1 MARRALRAPATVHA
15 RFLLA
20 LALIGLLPLSV
31 VGLGGAL
38 LQRQVIAEQSARELT
53 GLARGLAGQLDTF
66 LEPGPFTEVQAIAGL
81 PSITSMD
88 PAEQEA
94 VLRDLFLRYPAFSRL
109 SVFDL
114 SGQRLAS
121 SRPGGGPGPL
131 GRPSFQV
138 AAERGELAWE
148 VAPSLTTGRLSL
160 ATYAP
165 IRNAERQIVGVLG
178 GTIDMA
184 SIASVVRRTP
194 VGRGGRALVVDGDGR
209 VLVHP
214 DRAAVH
220 ERRDYSTLGLWGG
233 GRPPGP
239 GTLLHFD
246 EDETWVAGYATV
258 PRTGWT
264 VIVERP
270 EAEVLA
276 PAERSWHLALATL
289 AVAALLALLAAAWS
303 ARWLTGPLR
312 RLAAAAR
319 ALGRGAPDIAL
330 PSPGNARDEIGTLVE
345 AFAGMRDAVVAR
357 EAALRE
363 ETRVVETLYRIGST
377 LTAELDLDKL
387 VQAVTDA
394 GTEVTGAQFGAF
406 FHNVRDERG
415 ESYLLNTLSGVP
427 REAFERLPMPRN
439 TAVFGPTFRG
449 EGVVRLDD
457 VTQDPRYGTNAPY
470 HGLPPGHPP
479 VRSYLAVPIRSRSG
493 EVLGGLFFGH
503 AEPGVFTER
512 SERLAVGIAAQ
523 AAIALDNAALYAQ
536 AQAAVRARDEFLSI
550 AAHELRTPV
559 TGIKGNAQLLLRAV
573 RRGQLEPER
582 LDRSLERLEA
592 AADRLT
598 TLIQDLLDVS
608 RIRLG
613 QLALRPQQV
622 DVTMLVQ
629 DLAERYR
636 EQLDGG
642 HRLVVQA
649 TEPASIIADADR
661 LEQVLSNLLDN
672 AVKYSPEGGP
682 VRLVV
687 EPDPD
692 GVLLIVQDS
701 GIGLPTGTGERI
713 FEPFGRARNATE
725 RQVPGMG
732 LGLYVCRNIVE
743 RHSGRI
749 WAESP
754 GDGQGTTVRVW
765 LPRDGATLTPNPSPI
780 QGEGG

>member
-1 MARRALRAPATVHA
+1 
-15 RFLLA
+15 
-20 LALIGLLPLSV
+20 
-31 VGLGGAL
+31 
-38 LQRQVIAEQSARELT
+38 
-53 GLARGLAGQLDTF
+53 
-66 LEPGPFTEVQAIAGL
+66 
-81 PSITSMD
+81 
-88 PAEQEA
+88 
-94 VLRDLFLRYPAFSRL
+94 
-109 SVFDL
+109 
-114 SGQRLAS
+114 
-121 SRPGGGPGPL
+121 
-131 GRPSFQV
+131 
-138 AAERGELAWE
+138 
-148 VAPSLTTGRLSL
+148 
-160 ATYAP
+160 
-165 IRNAERQIVGVLG
+165 
-178 GTIDMA
+178 
-184 SIASVVRRTP
+184 
-194 VGRGGRALVVDGDGR
+194 
-209 VLVHP
+209 
-214 DRAAVH
+214 
-220 ERRDYSTLGLWGG
+220 
-233 GRPPGP
+233 
-239 GTLLHFD
+239 
-246 EDETWVAGYATV
+246 
-258 PRTGWT
+258 
-264 VIVERP
+264 
-270 EAEVLA
+270 
-276 PAERSWHLALATL
+276 
-289 AVAALLALLAAAWS
+289 
-303 ARWLTGPLR
+303 
-312 RLAAAAR
+312 
-319 ALGRGAPDIAL
+319 
-330 PSPGNARDEIGTLVE
+330 
-345 AFAGMRDAVVAR
+345 
-357 EAALRE
+357 E

-493 EVLGGLFFGH
+493 EGLGGLFFGH
-503 AEPGVFTER
+503 AGPGVFTER
-512 SERLAVGIAAQ
+512 SARLAVGIAAQ
-523 AAIALDNAALYAQ
+523 AASALDNAALYAQ

-649 TEPASIIADADR
+649 TEPASITADADR

-692 GVLLIVQDS
+692 GVLLTVQDS